1 MNDYLSK
8 KLKTLSFIAM
18 IMVVFIHS
26 YNYSLYLKSDFKINP
41 IYLAIEDFISFHLCR
56 IAVPGFFMLSAYL
69 LLFEYQLTVASY
81 FKKIK
86 KRFQSLVIPYLLW
99 CSLWAAVFIVIS
111 YIPQLKAYINNP
123 IGLTSSFGHLLLSVY
138 MHPVC
143 YQFWFIRDL
152 IVLIGIS
159 PVLYYLIQKTGIIVI
174 GFAYL
179 YLLFS
184 PFELE
189 VLHNSSLLYFL
200 IGMAIHLHKISAIP
214 FILKSNT
221 IVLGLLWLG
230 ISYLPKFP
238 IYPCAPIDFAAPIAI
253 LTGVV
258 FVWKVYDCCKKDTF
272 LFKHIEKNASYSF
285 FLFGIHEPLLIS
297 LKKIGFALIGF
308 SNEARLLVYFVL
320 PFLVYCIAINT
331 AVYCSLKF
339 NPLYKLF
346 VGGRT

>member
-1 MNDYLSK
+1 MNEYLSK
-8 KLKTLSFIAM
+8 KIKTLSFIAM

-26 YNYSLYLKSDFKINP
+26 YNYTLSIKTDFKINP
-41 IYLAIEDFISFHLCR
+41 IYHAIEDFISFHLCR
-56 IAVPGFFMLSAYL
+56 IAVPGFFMISAYL
-69 LLFEYQLTVASY
+69 LLFEYQLTVISY

-86 KRFQSLVIPYLLW
+86 KRIRSLVIPYLLW
-99 CSLWAAVFIVIS
+99 SSLWSAVFILIS
-111 YIPQLKAYINNP
+111 YIPQLKAYVNNP
-123 IGLTSSFGHLLLSVY
+123 IALTSSFGHLLLSVY

-159 PVLYYLIQKTGIIVI
+159 PVLYYLIQKTGIVVI

-200 IGMAIHLHKISAIP
+200 IGMAIHCGKIPVIP
-214 FILKSNT
+214 FILKTNT
-221 IVLGLLWLG
+221 IILGLLWLG
-230 ISYLPKFP
+230 VSYMPKFP
-238 IYPCAPIDFAAPIAI
+238 IYPCNPIDFAAPIAI
-253 LTGVV
+253 LLGVA
-258 FVWKVYDCCKKDTF
+258 FVWKVYDYCKKYKP
-272 LFKHIEKNASYSF
+272 LIKHLENNASYSF
-285 FLFGIHEPLLIS
+285 FLFGIHEPLLIC
-297 LKKIGFALIGF
+297 LKKTCFTLIGF
-308 SNEARLLVYFVL
+308 SNEARVLAYFVL
-320 PFLVYCIAINT
+320 PILVYRIAINT
-331 AVYCSLKF
+331 AAYCSLKF